1 MTNQQADKLRFLASE
16 SPADKKHIELKPRTI
31 VIASGKGGVG
41 KTTLAVNL
49 AVALSDLGLGCGLI
63 DADLGLAD
71 AHMLFGHRPTGNLS
85 EIVKKNID
93 PAQVLNRLPDGPWIL
108 PGLNGDLGMASL
120 SSSGRSKLLAAF
132 SGLGHPM
139 GVILLDAAAGAGP
152 DITDFALWA
161 DELLLVV
168 APEPTSI
175 LDAYGLLKI
184 YKNRGGKGPVGIVIN
199 RLTPH
204 ESHPAIFGAL
214 RSTAQGFLG
223 MDIEDL
229 GAVPDDPNA
238 KQALTARRPLLR
250 VKPQAPASRA
260 IRAIAERIRNRLPH
274 TLSPEFPKTI
284 HPSNRNSSR
293 TRLF

>member
-1 MTNQQADKLRFLASE
+1 MTNRQADKLRLLANE
-16 SPADKKHIELKPRTI
+16 TPIKQVEPKPRTI

-49 AVALSDLGLGCGLI
+49 AVALCDLGLSCGLI
-63 DADLGLAD
+63 DADLSLAD

-85 EIVKKNID
+85 EIIKNNVD

-108 PGLNGDLGMASL
+108 PGLNGDPGMASL

-139 GVILLDAAAGAGP
+139 GVILLDVAAGAGP

-161 DELLLVV
+161 DELLIVV

-184 YKNRGGKGPVGIVIN
+184 YKNRGGKGPVSVVIN

-223 MDIEDL
+223 MDIDDL
-229 GAVPDDPNA
+229 GAIPDDPHVS
-238 KQALTARRPLLR
+238 QAVTARRPLLR
-250 VKPQAPASRA
+250 IKPQAPASRA
-260 IRAIAERIRNRLPH
+260 IRAIAERIRKRLPQV
-274 TLSPEFPKTI
+274 LSPEFPKSI
-284 HPSNRNSSR
+284 RPSDRNSTR
-293 TRLF
+293 TRLY

>member
-1 MTNQQADKLRFLASE
+1 MTNQQADKLRLLANE
-16 SPADKKHIELKPRTI
+16 TPKKHAELKPRTI

-49 AVALSDLGLGCGLI
+49 AIALCDLGLSCGII

-71 AHMLFGHRPTGNLS
+71 AHMLFGHRPTGDLS
-85 EIVKKNID
+85 QIVKQNAD
-93 PAQVLNRLPDGPWIL
+93 PATALNRLPDGPWIL
-108 PGLNGDLGMASL
+108 PGLNGDAGMASL
-120 SSSGRSKLLAAF
+120 SSTGRSKLLAAF

-152 DITDFALWA
+152 DITDFAIWA

-184 YKNRGGKGPVGIVIN
+184 YKSRGGQGPVGVVIN
-199 RLTPH
+199 RLTPY
-204 ESHPAIFGAL
+204 ESHAAIFGAL

-223 MDIEDL
+223 MEIDDL
-229 GAVPDDPNA
+229 GAVPDDPLA
-238 KQALTARRPLLR
+238 SQAIAARRPLLR
-250 VKPQAPASRA
+250 IKPQAPASRA
-260 IRAIAERIRNRLPH
+260 IRAIAERIRKRLPH
-274 TLSPEFPKTI
+274 ALSPEFPKSI
-284 HPSNRNSSR
+284 QPSDRTSAR